1 MPSFHA
7 SWSSFT
13 QILARIS
20 AHLPTWTSVYG
31 THLRVKHSLM
41 VSFRAV
47 CPSQFSHFEG
57 LVLSNKNNQAQSK
70 GKDADLA
77 KWDAEVR
84 QSLAKKKSAA
94 APTLSKQEQSLV
106 QAQIEKEAK
115 IRSRINSIKANL
127 ERSLQIISC
136 LACGNIED
144 FQAHV
149 SQVATL
155 ILSSGALDKGALLVG
170 SLTFNTYL
178 VIVVNIPNSR
188 INSRSGSVKM
198 LFQSA

>member
-1 MPSFHA
+1 
-7 SWSSFT
+7 
-13 QILARIS
+13 
-20 AHLPTWTSVYG
+20 
-31 THLRVKHSLM
+31 M
-41 VSFRAV
+41 VSFRVV
-47 CPSQFSHFEG
+47 CPSRFSHFEG
-57 LVLSNKNNQAQSK
+57 LVLSNKSNQAQAK

-115 IRSRINSIKANL
+115 VRSRVNSMKANL
-127 ERSLQIISC
+127 ERGLRIISC

-144 FQAHV
+144 FQAYV

-170 SLTFNTYL
+170 PLAFNTYL
-178 VIVVNIPNSR
+178 VWVANKHSEFPY
-188 INSRSGSVKM
+188 
-198 LFQSA
+198 